1 MRSAHARI
9 VGGFETRTGVIT
21 GSPVFTAREVLE
33 GRTLTPASDVYSL
46 GTTLFCALTGDA
58 AAERRSGEQM
68 SPNSSG
74 SQRLLLRS
82 CPVLTSP
89 DDVCAA
95 IGHAMAQSPADRP
108 ATAAELG
115 ARSAEPSLYRLSHRS
130 PIAA

>member
-9 VGGFETRTGVIT
+9 VGGFETRTGIIT
-21 GSPVFTAREVLE
+21 GSPVFTAREVLKR
-33 GRTLTPASDVYSL
+33 RTLTPASDVYSL

-58 AAERRSGEQM
+58 AVERRSGEQM

-89 DDVCAA
+89 TTFAPRSDMRWRKVRPTAPLRPPNSAA
-95 IGHAMAQSPADRP
+95 D
-108 ATAAELG
+108 
-115 ARSAEPSLYRLSHRS
+115 RLSHRS
-130 PIAA
+130 IG